1 MKLRV
6 LHLAHDHVSV
16 RRLRAQLQQRPGEDH
31 QWAVVGAVEKRSP
44 EDGWTLDRKEA
55 LPDEVVNGQWDAIVV
70 HRMRYP
76 TPRWLLSMPEGPM
89 VVWATWGDDYYRVFP
104 ALSRGIYLP
113 ATRLLLGMIGKYSV
127 SLLDGIQRL
136 RNALLPRQWM
146 VTPRDL
152 ELAAMRRVDG
162 IANMFE
168 SEFIAIPYL
177 PKKPG
182 YCYSS
187 WYNAVPEHIPHIEA
201 SRDAEGPILCGTSA
215 STTGN
220 HLDFLW
226 RRRRLL
232 RSSGRRVRMVLAY
245 GSGRYAKALRLL
257 GKVLLNGQLEG
268 LRKRLSLDEYY
279 RYLAEC
285 TVVVYNQIRIES
297 TGNVV
302 LSFLMGHRVLM
313 RRESHL
319 YKRYSSMGFV
329 VGDASARELDL
340 SPLGDEDRRHNR
352 ELVLRSFGDEAVNAR
367 FDVFMA
373 DLLKVAGRNKT

>member
-1 MKLRV
+1 MRCQSTFLTSKPV
-6 LHLAHDHVSV
+6 EMQKAQYFAGPVH
-16 RRLRAQLQQRPGEDH
+16 QLQEIIWIFCGVV
-31 QWAVVGAVEKRSP
+31 AV
-44 EDGWTLDRKEA
+44 
-55 LPDEVVNGQWDAIVV
+55 
-70 HRMRYP
+70 
-76 TPRWLLSMPEGPM
+76 
-89 VVWATWGDDYYRVFP
+89 
-104 ALSRGIYLP
+104 
-113 ATRLLLGMIGKYSV
+113 
-127 SLLDGIQRL
+127 
-136 RNALLPRQWM
+136 
-146 VTPRDL
+146 
-152 ELAAMRRVDG
+152 
-162 IANMFE
+162 
-168 SEFIAIPYL
+168 
-177 PKKPG
+177 
-182 YCYSS
+182 
-187 WYNAVPEHIPHIEA
+187 
-201 SRDAEGPILCGTSA
+201 
-215 STTGN
+215 
-220 HLDFLW
+220 
-226 RRRRLL
+226 LL

-373 DLLKVAGRNKT
+373 DLLNVAGRNKT